1 MKACTRYDP
10 VYMRFKNRQN
20 ASMLLGRQAEVLSGH
35 GEERGWKGDGAGG
48 FSGDGLVLVL
58 AGTQVV
64 QLLRLLSWTFRGSA
78 LLPRMHAPPTKL
90 T

>member
-20 ASMLLGRQAEVLSGH
+20 TSILLGRQAEVLSGH
-35 GEERGWKGDGAGG
+35 REERGWKGDGAGG

-58 AGTQVV
+58 AGTQV
-64 QLLRLLSWTFRGSA
+64 SWTFRGSA